1 MNISIEDID
10 INRLRNDLIDY
21 YGTASLYSPQAVIDL
36 SKVENAS
43 PYELVMIAI
52 NNNFN
57 LENSINQSKLRR
69 NYERN

>member
-36 SKVENAS
+36 SKVENAN

-52 NNNFN
+52 NFD
-57 LENSINQSKLRR
+57 LENYINQRNLRR
-69 NYERN
+69 YYERN

>member
-1 MNISIEDID
+1 MNISVEDID

-21 YGTASLYSPQAVIDL
+21 YGTGSLYSPQAVIDL

-57 LENSINQSKLRR
+57 LENYINQRNLRR